1 MVDAPTNAAEFMTSP
16 LVQENLWIVGAV
28 IIGAIG
34 AQALWLTVDFFRR
47 AAHENAQRARI
58 AELLELRLA
67 AARTHRA
74 EQEKKSFSWAGWRKF
89 EVKRREFADPSSQ
102 ACSFYLAPHDGK
114 PIPAFE
120 PGQFLTFQLAIPGQA
135 KPAVRCYSLSD
146 SPRSDHYR
154 VTIKRLPGRGDA
166 PPGLASN
173 FFHDHIGEGDLVDV
187 RAPSGRFFLDMT
199 HDTPVVLLAAGVGIT
214 PVLCMLNAI
223 VDSGSSRET
232 WFLFGVRHG
241 DEHIMREHLDRVAR
255 EHENVHL
262 HVCYS
267 NPRDGVDVRGTDYH
281 HSGYVSTELLRELLP
296 SSNYDFYM
304 CGPPPMMD
312 SLTEGL
318 LEWGVPEER
327 VHFEKFGPAP
337 GKPKPKPDTSAKG
350 PPVTFK
356 KSGRTIPWDA
366 AFEHVWDF
374 AAANGV
380 EIDSGCLEGNCGSC
394 MTAILSGEVTYADE
408 PSFPYE
414 KGTCLTC
421 SCVPN
426 GPLELDA

>member
-1 MVDAPTNAAEFMTSP
+1 MISQF
-16 LVQENLWIVGAV
+16 VQDNLWIAGAV
-28 IIGAIG
+28 IVGAFV
-34 AQALWLTVDFFRR
+34 AQGLWIAVDFFRR
-47 AAHENAQRARI
+47 AAHENAQRGRV
-58 AELLELRLA
+58 AELLELRLV
-67 AARTHRA
+67 AARKHRA
-74 EQEKKSFSWAGWRKF
+74 EEQKKSYSWAGWRKF
-89 EVKRREFADPSSQ
+89 EVKRKEPADPSGQ

-135 KPAVRCYSLSD
+135 KPVVRCYSLSD
-146 SPRSDHYR
+146 SPRPDHFR
-154 VTIKRLPGRGDA
+154 VTIKRLAARGDA

-173 FFHDHIGEGDLVDV
+173 FFHDNIGEGDLVDV
-187 RAPSGRFFLDMT
+187 RAPSGRFFVNMV

-214 PVLCMLNAI
+214 PVLSMLNAI
-223 VDSGSSRET
+223 IETGSSRET
-232 WFLFGVRHG
+232 WFFFGVRHG
-241 DEHIMREHLDRVAR
+241 DEHIMREHLDRVNL
-255 EHENVHL
+255 EHENVRL

-267 NPRDGVDVRGTDYH
+267 DPRDGVDVQGTDYH
-281 HSGYVSTELLRELLP
+281 HDGRVSVELLRELLP

-312 SLTEGL
+312 ALTAGL
-318 LEWGVPEER
+318 KEWGVPEDR

-337 GKPKPKPDTSAKG
+337 GKPMPKPKPDTVGDG

-356 KSGRTIPWDA
+356 KSGKTIPWDA
-366 AFEHVWDF
+366 TFEHLWEF

-394 MTAILSGEVTYADE
+394 MTAILSGEVTYGDE
-408 PSFPYE
+408 PAYPYE
-414 KGTCLTC
+414 KGTCLAC
-421 SCVPN
+421 SCVPK